1 MLVSG
6 RVVWFQHS
14 KANHIEFGPPL
25 RIPRERVVQCI
36 FAGKWLPHT
45 HTHIYIYIIHVYSVF
60 QFLYKSFLSETI
72 QTNISTL
79 SSKLLKMLGY
89 FLRKWTTSWG
99 EAHVTVI
106 HPAKLMSLLGGSSP
120 KHPNHLQDGFTTVTI
135 KTSGFA
141 VWHPLWGIPMSQAV
155 SVFWILR
162 RFASCKDGIL
172 LQLSGLPWCIDHYKL
187 QYWLT

>member
-1 MLVSG
+1 M
-6 RVVWFQHS
+6 
-14 KANHIEFGPPL
+14 
-25 RIPRERVVQCI
+25 QCI
-36 FAGKWLPHT
+36 FAGKWLL
-45 HTHIYIYIIHVYSVF
+45 HTHIYIFTCTYVYIHSVF

-99 EAHVTVI
+99 EAHVTMI

-120 KHPNHLQDGFTTVTI
+120 NTPITSRMASLTVTT

-141 VWHPLWGIPMSQAV
+141 VWHHLWGIPMSQAV

-187 QYWLT
+187 QYIMTNLISHSEY